1 MGPELQ
7 LLSLTLGWTAGLEGA
22 FPVAPRVRLLPGP
35 QLSDVSPL
43 TSVGDSPAQLQ
54 PTLPSG
60 GFSGNLM
67 TKRFRSDTFQGHHP
81 HSLPEM
87 QLVLKQ
93 LYFPATTCGF

>member
-7 LLSLTLGWTAGLEGA
+7 LLSLTRGWTAGLEGT
-22 FPVAPRVRLLPGP
+22 FPVAPRVKLLPGP
-35 QLSDVSPL
+35 QLSDVSLL

-54 PTLPSG
+54 PALPSG

-67 TKRFRSDTFQGHHP
+67 TKEFKSDTFQDHYP

-93 LYFPATTCGF
+93 